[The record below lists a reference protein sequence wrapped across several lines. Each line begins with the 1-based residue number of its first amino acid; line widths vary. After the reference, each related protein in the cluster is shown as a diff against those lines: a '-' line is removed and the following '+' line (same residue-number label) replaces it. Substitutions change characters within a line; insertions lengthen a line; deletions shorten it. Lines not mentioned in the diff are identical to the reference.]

1 MYLYKLKLKN
11 FRNFKE
17 LTWFPNKGR
26 NVIIGPNGSGKSS
39 IAAGLDYLLNPY
51 MQWYRRRLPTSDYL
65 NRDTRKEILIEAW
78 FKELEEFIVDDNDL
92 FLQHVNQDKIDENGD
107 EIALIMR
114 LTAGADLIPEHH
126 IISNGISHKLTQKQK
141 DSVGFLLINGDRTP
155 EEDMSFNSNSLISKR
170 ITNEKFGESIQNII
184 EKYKEYTS
192 NELRKNTDFMGMM
205 DNLSKSFYDFNLVE
219 APSNSVTV
227 EPLELTER
235 RTLQTFSL
243 VVKNSESTIP
253 LKNHSKGIKNAML
266 LLTLAEEFRNKGILY
281 VEEPE
286 QNLEPQLQRR
296 LISNLRETCSGQL
309 FITTHSTDVVKKF
322 SFDEMFIV
330 STNNIVPIP
339 SFSRI
344 NPSLWKRYEKF
355 EKTEI
360 IDGLFSNAVLIVE
373 GASEYGAFPIFS
385 DLIEYG
391 FDYSGIKLICAD
403 GKPNIHFF
411 AKFYADCGKK
421 VICLLDN
428 DKDISET
435 IKNIKKESPSTYIIL
450 QNTDY
455 EETLFELESVKQ
467 NWDKMFEEFLPF
479 SKYKDRYFKP
489 FEEKSKSIELKKIV
503 EMYEDKTKFI
513 SIDDIKIL
521 LNPSQEKAYIR
532 EFLHTN
538 FAGVLESKNIA
549 IYLSNNYEI
558 IDYNPYPTSFLQLVN
573 IVNVITGNKKG
584 CKKAVNCRINTEGDS
599 FCNDCM
605 IKKEERVFIIKGVV

>member
-1 MYLYKLKLKN
+1 MYLYKLQLKN

-17 LTWFPNKGR
+17 LTWFPNKER

-39 IAAGLDYLLNPY
+39 IAAALDYLLNPY
-51 MQWYRRRLPTSDYL
+51 MQWFRRRLPASDYL
-65 NRDTRKEILIEAW
+65 NRDTSKEILIEAW
-78 FKELEEFIVDDNDL
+78 FKDLEEFIGDDNDL
-92 FLQHVNQDKIDENGD
+92 FLQHVNQDKIDENGN
-107 EIALIMR
+107 EIALIIR

-126 IISNGISHKLTQKQK
+126 IVSNGIKHKLTQKQK
-141 DSVGFLLINGDRTP
+141 DSIGFLLINGDRTP
-155 EEDMSFNSNSLISKR
+155 EEDMSFSSNSIMSKR
-170 ITNEKFGESIQNII
+170 ITNEQFGETIQNII
-184 EKYKEYTS
+184 EKYKQYTS
-192 NELRKNTDFMGMM
+192 HELRENIEFMGIM
-205 DNLSKSFYDFNLVE
+205 DNLSKNFYDFNLAD

-235 RTLQTFSL
+235 KTLQTFSL
-243 VVKNSESTIP
+243 VVKNSESSIP

-281 VEEPE
+281 IEEPE

-309 FITTHSTDVVKKF
+309 FVTTHSTDVVKKF

-330 STNNIVPIP
+330 STNSIVPIP
-339 SFSRI
+339 NVSRI

-391 FDYSGIKLICAD
+391 FDYSGVKLICAE
-403 GKPNIHFF
+403 GKPNMQFF

-428 DKDISET
+428 DSDISITIKDI
-435 IKNIKKESPSTYIIL
+435 KRESPSAYIIL
-450 QNTDY
+450 QNVDY
-455 EETLFELESVKQ
+455 EETLLELELVKQ
-467 NWDKMFEEFLPF
+467 KWDKMFEQFLPF
-479 SKYKDRYFKP
+479 LKYKDRYFKP
-489 FEEKSKSIELKKIV
+489 FGEKSKSPELKII
-503 EMYEDKTKFI
+503 EIDEDKTKYT
-513 SIDDIKIL
+513 SVDDIKLL

-549 IYLSNNYEI
+549 IYLSNNYES
-558 IDYNPYPTSFLQLVN
+558 IDDNPYPISFLQLVN
-573 IVNVITGNKKG
+573 IVNVLTGNKKG
-584 CKKAVNCRINTEGDS
+584 CKNALNCRINAEADF

-605 IKKEERVFIIKGVV
+605 IKQEERVFIIKGVV